1 MKNYL
6 KKNNNWLY
14 VTAILLYVLGI
25 ILSIVFDKD
34 LSLEDN
40 PILGVFNQM
49 NGWLILLAMVVIAPI
64 LEELSFRSWAV
75 KKNWTKYLSLVL
87 SSAFMFLFNPYIA
100 LVYFLTFLVIIIFLR
115 KKTKTML
122 ISLAIIS
129 SIGFVLAHSGNLETD
144 IFLQTIPMYLGVGLL
159 LSYIALR
166 YKLKHAIL
174 THALYNFI
182 ILLLGGFIIPFGDVI
197 TLNEGNYNGT
207 LTPVSGLS
215 TQYKTDTYG
224 GYSANIHRKM
234 LPEIIYMIDFDG
246 KYPIKTYPKGYSFYN
261 LNVKTND
268 TLSLIDL
275 KALSEELKRKANIRI
290 DTLVE
295 LREVYHLEIKD
306 VDIIKLNEDDFSDLS
321 DIKLSIELDYIIKTI
336 GRHYDKTIRIPD
348 KYKGL
353 KIIDIN
359 KFLNITSDITFEQTL
374 KDLEKEYGI
383 TLTPK
388 PTKIK
393 TIRIF
398 EEI

>member
-100 LVYFLTFLVIIIFLR
+100 LVYFLIFLVIIIFLR

-129 SIGFVLAHSGNLETD
+129 SIGFVLAHSGNLEKD

-166 YKLKHAIL
+166 FKLRHAIL

-306 VDIIKLNEDDFSDLS
+306 VDKIKLNEDDFSDLS

>member
-166 YKLKHAIL
+166 FKLRHAIL

-306 VDIIKLNEDDFSDLS
+306 VDKIKLNEDDFSDLS

>member
-1 MKNYL
+1 MKTYL

-14 VTAILLYVLGI
+14 VTAILLYILGI
-25 ILSIVFDKD
+25 ILSVVFDKD

-40 PILGVFNQM
+40 PILGAFNQM

-75 KKNWTKYLSLVL
+75 KKNWTKYLSLIL
-87 SSAFMFLFNPYIA
+87 SSAFMLLFNPYIA
-100 LVYFLTFLVIIIFLR
+100 IVYFLAFLGIIIFLR
-115 KKTKTML
+115 NKPKTML

-129 SIGFVLAHSGNLETD
+129 SIGFVLAHSGNLETE
-144 IFLQTIPMYLGVGLL
+144 IFLQTIPMYFGVGLL

-166 YKLKHAIL
+166 YKLRHAIL
-174 THALYNFI
+174 THALYNFT
-182 ILLLGGFIIPFGDVI
+182 ILLLGGFIIPFGDTI
-197 TLNEGNYNGT
+197 TLNEGNYKGT

-224 GYSANIHRKM
+224 GYSANIHKKM
-234 LPEIIYMIDFDG
+234 LPEIISMLDFDG

-306 VDIIKLNEDDFSDLS
+306 VDKIKLNEDDFSDLS

-359 KFLNITSDITFEQTL
+359 KFLNFTSDITFEQTL

>member
-129 SIGFVLAHSGNLETD
+129 SIGFVLAHSGNLEKD

-166 YKLKHAIL
+166 FKLRHAIL

-306 VDIIKLNEDDFSDLS
+306 VDKIKLNEDDFSDLS

>member
-100 LVYFLTFLVIIIFLR
+100 LVYFLIFLVIIIFLR

-129 SIGFVLAHSGNLETD
+129 SIGFVLAHSGNLEKD

-166 YKLKHAIL
+166 FKLRHAIL